1 MTPMDAEK
9 HNNFRKF
16 PNAWEGAVRGMRNCR
31 KVGLPFQIHTTVM
44 DWNQHELEAL
54 TDFAVKEGAVAHHIF
69 FLVPTGRGKKYP
81 SRKHFALKNMKMLSQ
96 EL

>member
-1 MTPMDAEK
+1 
-9 HNNFRKF
+9 
-16 PNAWEGAVRGMRNCR
+16 MRNCR

-69 FLVPTGRGKKYP
+69 FLVPTGRGKNIEAETLRAKEYEDVIT
-81 SRKHFALKNMKMLSQ
+81 RIMKNSKKWISN
-96 EL
+96 

>member
-1 MTPMDAEK
+1 MTPWTQK
-9 HNNFRKF
+9 NIINFRKF

-69 FLVPTGRGKKYP
+69 FLVPTGRGKKYR
-81 SRKHFALKNMKMLSQ
+81 SRNTSR
-96 EL
+96 